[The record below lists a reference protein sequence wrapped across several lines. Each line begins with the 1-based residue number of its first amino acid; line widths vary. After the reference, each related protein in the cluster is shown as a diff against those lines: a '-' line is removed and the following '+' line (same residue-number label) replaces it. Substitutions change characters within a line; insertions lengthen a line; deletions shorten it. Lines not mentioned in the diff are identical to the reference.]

1 MSVQSADAF
10 IERLTSDTGFADRIY
25 ELREDPEAVHALV
38 SESGF
43 DATPEEIRDA
53 MLEQF
58 GSELSE
64 EQLAAIAGGMGTVG
78 IVATTVSAVGLG
90 VAAAGAAAA
99 AA

>member
-38 SESGF
+38 AESGF
-43 DATPEEIRDA
+43 DATPDEIRDA